1 MTECRDGL
9 QSSVIGHQTEFHH
22 LSTHQIQVIM
32 LQKRTDLRNI
42 AIIAHVD
49 HGKTTLVDFMLRQA
63 HTFRENQQVAER
75 VMDSN
80 DLERERGITILA
92 KNTAIRIPDENGNVV
107 KINIVDTP
115 GHADFGGEVER
126 IMNMVDGVLL
136 LVDAAEGPM
145 PQTRFVLKK
154 ALERGHK
161 AIVVINKVDRKDAEP
176 ARVLNETFDLFIEL
190 GASDE
195 QADFPVIYAKA
206 TTGQAGTSPDLG
218 PDLQPLFD
226 VILRH
231 VPAPKVDAEAPL
243 QLLVTTLGYD
253 DYRGVTAV
261 GRIFAGKIE
270 AGQRLARLTV
280 AGENLPERARY
291 LYQFQGLETIEVDE
305 ASAGDIVS
313 LAGLEGIG
321 IGETL
326 ADPEN
331 PVALPT
337 IKVEEPTVRMTFGV
351 NTSPFTGREGKWST
365 SRRLRERLYDEL
377 RSNVALRVEDT
388 DSAENF
394 LVSGR
399 GELHLGILIETM
411 RREGYEFQVSR
422 PEVIFHKAADGVTL
436 LEPYEEVHIETST
449 DTVGVVVEMLGGRRG
464 QMMDMQD
471 TGQGTTRLVYVVPTR
486 GLLGFRYQFLT
497 STRGMGVMNAIFHGY
512 DEMAGPM
519 ASRSSGS
526 LVAWEA
532 GTSTTYALKSAEERG
547 VLFIGPG
554 VDVYEGM
561 VVGENARTEDI
572 AVNVCKKKHL
582 TNMRSS
588 RGEMEIRLTAPRQ
601 MSLDEAIEYLSDD
614 ELLEVTPENFRIRK
628 RILNTES
635 RGKQTKKVK
644 ELLEV

>member
-1 MTECRDGL
+1 MIIE
-9 QSSVIGHQTEFHH
+9 
-22 LSTHQIQVIM
+22 
-32 LQKRTDLRNI
+32 RTDLRNI

-49 HGKTTLVDFMLRQA
+49 HGKTTLVDGLLRQS

-92 KNTAIRIPDENGNVV
+92 KNTAITVPDPDTGNTI

-126 IMNMVDGVLL
+126 VMNMVDGVLL

-154 ALERGHK
+154 ALQMGHK
-161 AIVVINKVDRKDAEP
+161 AIVVINKIDRKDAEP
-176 ARVLNETFDLFIEL
+176 SRVLNETFDLFIEL
-190 GASDE
+190 GATEE
-195 QADFPVIYAKA
+195 QADFPVIYAQA
-206 TTGQAGTSPDLG
+206 TTGRAGLSPDLD
-218 PDLQPLFD
+218 PDLACLFD
-226 VILRH
+226 VILKH
-231 VPAPKVDAEAPL
+231 IPAPKVDADTPL
-243 QLLVTTLGYD
+243 QLLVTMLGYD
-253 DYRGVTAV
+253 DYRGVTAI
-261 GRIFAGKIE
+261 GRIFAGKIR

-280 AGENLPERARY
+280 AGKNLPESAKY
-291 LYQFQGLETIEVDE
+291 LYTFQGLNKIEIEE

-326 ADPEN
+326 ADPAN
-331 PVALPT
+331 PIALPT
-337 IKVEEPTVRMTFGV
+337 IRVEEPTVRMTFGV
-351 NTSPFTGREGKWST
+351 NTSPFSGREGKYGT
-365 SRRLRERLYDEL
+365 SRRLRERLYEEL
-377 RSNVALRVEDT
+377 RTNVALRVEDT
-388 DSAENF
+388 ESAENF

-422 PEVIFHKAADGVTL
+422 PEVIFHKADDGAL
-436 LEPYEEVHIETST
+436 LEPYEEVHIETSNE
-449 DTVGVVVEMLGGRRG
+449 TVGVVVEMLGSRRG
-464 QMMDMQD
+464 KMMDMQAS
-471 TGQGTTRLVYVVPTR
+471 GEGTTRLVFIVPTR

-497 STRGMGVMNAIFHGY
+497 STRGAGVMHTIFHGY

-519 ASRSSGS
+519 NTRQSGS

-532 GTSTTYALKSAEERG
+532 GTTTAYALKSAEERG
-547 VLFIGPG
+547 MLFYGPG

-561 VVGENARTEDI
+561 VVGENARSGDI

-582 TNMRSS
+582 TNVRAS
-588 RGEMEIRLTAPRQ
+588 RGDMEIRLTPPRQ
-601 MSLDEAIEYLSDD
+601 MSIDEAIEYLADD
-614 ELLEVTPENFRIRK
+614 ELLEVTPEHYRIRK
-628 RILNTES
+628 RILNTDD
-635 RGKQTKKVK
+635 RGKVTKKAK
-644 ELLEV
+644 EALEA

>member
-1 MTECRDGL
+1 MKTP
-9 QSSVIGHQTEFHH
+9 
-22 LSTHQIQVIM
+22 
-32 LQKRTDLRNI
+32 RTDLRNI

-63 HTFRENQQVAER
+63 HTFRDNQQVAER

-92 KNTAIRIPDENGNVV
+92 KNTAISLPDPQTGQMV

-154 ALERGHK
+154 ALAMGHK
-161 AIVVINKVDRKDAEP
+161 AVVVINKVDRKDAEP
-176 ARVLNETFDLFIEL
+176 ERVLNETFDLFIEL
-190 GASDE
+190 GATDE

-206 TTGQAGTSPDLG
+206 TSGQAGLTPDLG

-226 VILRH
+226 AILRQ
-231 VPAPKVDAEAPL
+231 VPAPTVDADAPL

-261 GRIFAGKIE
+261 GRIFAGTIK
-270 AGQRLARLTV
+270 AGQRLARLTRD
-280 AGENLPERARY
+280 GQNLPESARY
-291 LYQFQGLETIEVDE
+291 LYQFQGLNKIEVDE
-305 ASAGDIVS
+305 ARAGDIVS
-313 LAGLEGIG
+313 LAGLEGIA

-365 SRRLRERLYDEL
+365 SRKLRERLYNEL
-377 RSNVALRVEDT
+377 RTNVALRVEDT
-388 DSAENF
+388 ESAENF

-422 PEVIFHKAADGVTL
+422 PEVIFHAADDGSL
-436 LEPYEEVHIETST
+436 LEPFEEVHIETSS
-449 DTVGVVVEMLGGRRG
+449 DTVGVVVEMLGARRG
-464 QMMDMQD
+464 RMMNMQD
-471 TGQGTTRLVYVVPTR
+471 TGQGTTRLVYIVPTR

-497 STRGMGVMNAIFHGY
+497 STRGMGVMNTIFHGY

-519 ASRSSGS
+519 ATRSSGS
-526 LVAWEA
+526 LVAWES
-532 GTSTTYALKSAEERG
+532 GTTTSYALKSAEERG
-547 VLFIGPG
+547 VLFCGPG

-561 VVGENARTEDI
+561 VIGENPRPGDI

-588 RGEMEIRLTAPRQ
+588 RGEMEVRLTPPRD
-601 MSLDEAIEYLSDD
+601 MSLDEAIEYLADD
-614 ELLEVTPENFRIRK
+614 ELLEVTPVAFRIRK
-628 RILNTES
+628 RILNTED
-635 RGKQTKKVK
+635 RGKQQKKAK
-644 ELLEV
+644 ELLEA

>member
-1 MTECRDGL
+1 
-9 QSSVIGHQTEFHH
+9 
-22 LSTHQIQVIM
+22 M
-32 LQKRTDLRNI
+32 LVERTDLRNI

-49 HGKTTLVDFMLRQA
+49 HGKTTLVDGLLRQS
-63 HTFRENQQVAER
+63 HTFRDNQQVAER

-92 KNTAIRIPDENGNVV
+92 KNTAITIPDPATGKNI

-126 IMNMVDGVLL
+126 VMNMVDGVLL

-154 ALERGHK
+154 ALQMGHK
-161 AIVVINKVDRKDAEP
+161 AIVVINKIDRKDAEP
-176 ARVLNETFDLFIEL
+176 SRVLNETFDLFIEL

-195 QADFPVIYAKA
+195 QADFPVIYAQA
-206 TTGQAGTSPDLG
+206 TTGRAGLTPDLD
-218 PDLQPLFD
+218 PDLACLFD
-226 VILRH
+226 VILKH
-231 VPAPKVDAEAPL
+231 VPAPKVDADAPL

-253 DYRGVTAV
+253 DYRGVTAI
-261 GRIFAGKIE
+261 GRIFAGKIK

-280 AGENLPERARY
+280 DGRNLPESAKY
-291 LYQFQGLETIEVDE
+291 LYTFQGLNKIEIAE

-313 LAGLEGIG
+313 LAGLEEIG

-326 ADPEN
+326 ADPNN

-351 NTSPFTGREGKWST
+351 NTSPFSGREGKYST
-365 SRRLRERLYDEL
+365 SRKLRERLYDEL
-377 RSNVALRVEDT
+377 RTNVALRVEDT
-388 DSAENF
+388 ESAENF

-399 GELHLGILIETM
+399 GELHLGILVETM

-422 PEVIFHKAADGVTL
+422 PEVIFHKADDGEL
-436 LEPYEEVHIETST
+436 LEPYEEVHIETSNE
-449 DTVGVVVEMLGGRRG
+449 TVGVVVEMLGSRRG
-464 QMMDMQD
+464 RMMDMQAS
-471 TGQGTTRLVYVVPTR
+471 GEGTTRLVFIVPTR

-497 STRGMGVMNAIFHGY
+497 STRGAGVMHTVFYGY

-519 ASRSSGS
+519 NTRQSGS

-532 GTSTTYALKSAEERG
+532 GTTTAYALKSAEERG
-547 VLFIGPG
+547 MLFYGPG
-554 VDVYEGM
+554 VEVYEGM
-561 VVGENARTEDI
+561 VVGENARSGDI

-582 TNMRSS
+582 TNVRAA
-588 RGEMEIRLTAPRQ
+588 RGDMEIRLTPPRQ
-601 MSLDEAIEYLSDD
+601 MSLDEAVEYLADD
-614 ELLEVTPENFRIRK
+614 ELLEITPENYRIRK
-628 RILNTES
+628 RILNTEE
-635 RGKQTKKVK
+635 RGKVTKKAR
-644 ELLEV
+644 EALEA